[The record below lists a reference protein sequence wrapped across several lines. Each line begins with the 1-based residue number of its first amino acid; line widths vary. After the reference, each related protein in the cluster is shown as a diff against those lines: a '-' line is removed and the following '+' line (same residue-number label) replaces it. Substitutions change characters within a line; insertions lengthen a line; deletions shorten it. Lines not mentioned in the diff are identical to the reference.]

1 MATTPGWC
9 TGLDL
14 VDFPTIAGFET
25 DYPVSTMRQ
34 ASRRFWRI
42 GLSRPVKVVF
52 MAHRNNL
59 QADALK
65 LVAKKLQ
72 PSLAVEGRMS
82 SPRPPGSGSIRAR
95 ASLDSWRR

>member
-1 MATTPGWC
+1 MGCARRGQEPCAGLSTNTGAALATTPGWC

-52 MAHRNNL
+52 MAYRNNL
-59 QADALK
+59 
-65 LVAKKLQ
+65 
-72 PSLAVEGRMS
+72 
-82 SPRPPGSGSIRAR
+82 
-95 ASLDSWRR
+95 